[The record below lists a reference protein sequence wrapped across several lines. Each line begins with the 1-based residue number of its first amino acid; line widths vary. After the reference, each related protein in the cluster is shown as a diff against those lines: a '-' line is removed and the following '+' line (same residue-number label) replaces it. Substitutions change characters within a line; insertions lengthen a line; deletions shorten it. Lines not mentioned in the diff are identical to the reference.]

1 MSSSRSKIVN
11 VIFKNAFIS
20 KSISICFLG
29 EFREESIFKKGFLG
43 PRGTIGK
50 GGFDRTL
57 RDQVL
62 GFMGLD
68 RVLFPPPN
76 LWTCI
81 YFPISFP
88 LKFGQLPFG
97 RAVVSEVERFGGF
110 FFDST
115 KVQCNEEA
123 FVHGMRS

>member
-1 MSSSRSKIVN
+1 MHLLAKVSPFVFSVNSGKKAFSKRVFSDH
-11 VIFKNAFIS
+11 VAQS
-20 KSISICFLG
+20 EREGSIALCGTKCWVLWDSI
-29 EFREESIFKKGFLG
+29 GFCS
-43 PRGTIGK
+43 
-50 GGFDRTL
+50 
-57 RDQVL
+57 
-62 GFMGLD
+62 
-68 RVLFPPPN
+68 PPN